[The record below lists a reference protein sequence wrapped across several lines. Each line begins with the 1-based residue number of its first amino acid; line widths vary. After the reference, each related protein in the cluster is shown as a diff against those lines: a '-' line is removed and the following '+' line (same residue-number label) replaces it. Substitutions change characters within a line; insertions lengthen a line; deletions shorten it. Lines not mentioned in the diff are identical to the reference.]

1 MTDITTFID
10 LAQAWSDLGSAIQ
23 EQVAEVT
30 EAYHNGE
37 DAFEDAV
44 CECNINALGY
54 GITFLEKVA
63 RLAEGDVA
71 DEAAEIARALEA
83 KGVRPLGW

>member
-1 MTDITTFID
+1 MMCLTDMID
-10 LAQAWSDLGSAIQ
+10 LAQAWSDLGSAVQ
-23 EQVAEVT
+23 EQVAQVS
-30 EAYHNGE
+30 EAYWAGE

-63 RLAEGDVA
+63 NRAEGDVA
-71 DEAAEIARALEA
+71 DEAKEVAEALQA